1 MLCTPGGGG
10 YGAPHERQ
18 PELVRQDVADE
29 LIDAQAAEQTYGVVL
44 DGAGVIDADATRLKR
59 EEMSHAAT

>member
-29 LIDAQAAEQTYGVVL
+29 LLDASAAEQTYGVVL
-44 DGAGVIDADATRLKR
+44 DEAGMIDGSATRRKR
-59 EEMSHAAT
+59 EEMAHAAT